1 MRWEK
6 RGVRVDFQE
15 GWNRNGA
22 WEKSRNVPSL
32 CVIVPAFNEAACI
45 QDAIR
50 QITSVLSV
58 ARDDAPFQFASLVVV
73 DDGSADGTA
82 ALAEQMAQADP
93 RVCVVSYHPNRGK
106 GGAILEGIRHA
117 EGDLVAFLDADMD
130 IHPRYIFTLRE
141 VMRQTGADVV
151 VGSKQ
156 HPDSNIVFPLHR
168 KIYSRAYASL
178 VQVLFALPVRDTQT
192 GIKLFRREVLTRVAP
207 RMTVSRFAFDL
218 EMLSLIHRE
227 GFKIVEASV
236 NVSSQR
242 RSGRIGLSDIL
253 VMLRDTLRVR
263 AALHRHD

>member
-1 MRWEK
+1 MRL
-6 RGVRVDFQE
+6 DFQE

-58 ARDDAPFQFASLVVV
+58 AREDALFQCVSLVVV
-73 DDGSADGTA
+73 DDGSTDDTA
-82 ALAEQMAQADP
+82 TLAEQLAQADP
-93 RVCVVSYHPNRGK
+93 RVKVVSYQPNRGK

-130 IHPRYIFTLRE
+130 IHPRYILALCE
-141 VMRQTGADVV
+141 AMRQTGADVV

-168 KIYSRAYASL
+168 KIYSRVYAAL
-178 VQVLFALPVRDTQT
+178 VRVLFSLPVRDTQT

-263 AALHRHD
+263 VALHRHD